1 MNLPRPDDY
10 IDIHTHGSQPG
21 PGLFVVN
28 TLMVHE
34 NNTFIAAPGVAW
46 CAGIHPWHL
55 SLDNSEI
62 LWNRLLKLADNPD
75 LFAIGEAGF
84 DRLRGPSPEL
94 QSEMFSR
101 QALLAEKKR
110 KPLVIH
116 CVKAWEELLAEH
128 SKISPSVPWLVHG
141 FRGSRELAMQL
152 VSRNIFL
159 SFWFDF
165 VKRPAATGILLA
177 VPREKIFLE
186 TDGSGTDIGDIYKK
200 VAADLILSVEGLRTL
215 IYNNFMVFAGQPSRR
230 EPA

>member
-21 PGLFVVN
+21 PGLFIVN

-34 NNTFIAAPGVAW
+34 NDTFITDPGVAC

-55 SLDNSEI
+55 NPDNCEK
-62 LWNRLLKLADNPD
+62 LWNRLLELAGNPD

-84 DRLRGPSPEL
+84 DRLRGPSPGL
-94 QSEMFSR
+94 QREMFYR
-101 QALLAEKKR
+101 QALLAEKIR

-128 SKISPSVPWLVHG
+128 SKIRPSVPWLVHG
-141 FRGSRELAMQL
+141 FRGSRELAGQL
-152 VSRNIFL
+152 VSRDIYL

-165 VKRPAATGILLA
+165 IVRPGAAELIPAL
-177 VPREKIFLE
+177 PREKIFLE
-186 TDGSGTDIGDIYKK
+186 TDGSGTDIRDIYEK
-200 VAADLILSVEGLRTL
+200 VAAYLSLPIDELKALVYG
-215 IYNNFMVFAGQPSRR
+215 NFMTFAGLP
-230 EPA
+230 